1 MLATTVCGEWNDFE
15 EKCLHEAQ
23 SEVKDKFRH
32 VFYAAYNA
40 AVLQVM
46 VLIRT
51 GETEEAVVRLIDECE
66 EYWREQMPVD
76 SDSGAPD

>member
-1 MLATTVCGEWNDFE
+1 MLATTVREEWSDFE
-15 EKCLHEAQ
+15 NKCLNGAQ
-23 SEVKDKFRH
+23 NEVKDKFRH

-51 GETEEAVVRLIDECE
+51 GETEEAIVRLIDECE
-66 EYWREQMPVD
+66 EYWRGLPAID
-76 SDSGAPD
+76 SDGGAPD